1 MGVQGWTLNL
11 HSPCGVMA
19 MRTLDLSAWSQQQL
33 MYLLIAT
40 FLAIILLI
48 VALLIYLRR
57 TRFQPPHADEGEMAP
72 PPEIVLRRRGWA
84 GRMEIVVG
92 GRTYRRIKDV
102 SDPAVRRALM
112 LAAGDLVAFMEPAAA
127 PAPSP
132 KPAPAPEH
140 EAPATGKHYAP
151 AQELAQ
157 QAFLAQLEAANLSTP
172 PSAGWL
178 AMLGRGLGSRAL
190 GGTAGPF
197 VDDIE
202 RIIQRRCREQGID
215 VPVHLRTDGQGI
227 VRVEVDGIL
236 YDSPGDIPDMAIR
249 ELIRA
254 AVGEWEAHF

>member
-1 MGVQGWTLNL
+1 
-11 HSPCGVMA
+11 

-57 TRFQPPHADEGEMAP
+57 TRPQPPRADEGEMAP

-92 GRTYRRIKDV
+92 GRTYRRMKDV
-102 SDPAVRRALM
+102 EDPAVRRALM
-112 LAAGDLVAFMEPAAA
+112 LAAGDLVAFVEPAAA
-127 PAPSP
+127 SAPPPRP

-151 AQELAQ
+151 ARELAQ
-157 QAFLAQLEAANLSTP
+157 QAFLAQLEAANLATP
-172 PSAGWL
+172 SSAGWL
-178 AMLGRGLGSRAL
+178 AALGRGLGSRTS
-190 GGTAGPF
+190 GGTAGSF

-215 VPVHLRTDGQGI
+215 MPVHLRTDGQGI